1 MQAVQLTR
9 AHDIAFTA
17 LPPLTLYVHT
27 PWCVKKCP
35 YCDFNSH
42 ELKGE
47 LNDDAYVDAL
57 LKDLES
63 VLPQVW
69 GRRVHAVFIGGGTP
83 SLFNGAAIDKLL
95 AGIRARLLLEADAE
109 ITLEA
114 NPGTVESERFAS
126 YTASGVNRISL
137 GIQSFDDAKLK
148 ALGRIHGSG
157 EAHAAIEIAKQTVG
171 NFNIDLMYAL
181 PDQTLEQAVADIRA
195 AIAHAPPHL
204 SAYHLTLEPNT
215 LFARYPPNVPDV
227 DTAAEIEDAVH
238 EYLLNSGYERYEV
251 SAFALSIP
259 SPLAGEGWGEGEM
272 PRNSAALQPAQT
284 PSPHPLHRAACK
296 PLGRFAAQSSALR
309 NPANFP
315 PGERG
320 QSAPRTSSKCKH
332 NLNYW
337 HFGDYIGIGA
347 GAHGKLSFH
356 NRVVRTVR
364 TKQPKAYLHA
374 VAAGNAVQ
382 EERVL
387 TAADLPFE
395 FMLNALRLTGGF
407 ELRLYAERTGLPLTT
422 VLAALDKA
430 QAKGL
435 IERDHTHAK
444 PTAQG
449 LRFLNDL
456 TEIFLPNNA

>member
-1 MQAVQLTR
+1 MHPVALTLPST
-9 AHDIAFTA
+9 ITFTA

-47 LNDDAYVDAL
+47 LEDEAYVDAL

-83 SLFNGAAIDKLL
+83 SVFSAAAVDKLL

-114 NPGTVESERFAS
+114 NPGTVEAQRFAS
-126 YTASGVNRISL
+126 YAASGINRISL
-137 GIQSFDDAKLK
+137 GIQSFHDAKLK
-148 ALGRIHGSG
+148 ALGRIHGSD
-157 EAHAAIEIAKQTVG
+157 EAHAAIEIAKNTVG

-181 PDQTLEQAVADIRA
+181 PNQTVEEAVADVRA

-204 SAYHLTLEPNT
+204 SAYQLTLEPNT
-215 LFARYPPNVPDV
+215 FFARYPPNVPDA
-227 DTAAEIEDAVH
+227 DATATIEDAVH
-238 EYLLNSGYERYEV
+238 AQLQTAGYARYEV
-251 SAFALSIP
+251 SAFAK
-259 SPLAGEGWGEGEM
+259 A
-272 PRNSAALQPAQT
+272 NS
-284 PSPHPLHRAACK
+284 R
-296 PLGRFAAQSSALR
+296 
-309 NPANFP
+309 
-315 PGERG
+315 
-320 QSAPRTSSKCKH
+320 CKH

-356 NRVVRTVR
+356 DRVVRTVR
-364 TKQPKAYLHA
+364 YKQPKAYLEA
-374 VAAGNAVQ
+374 VAKGNAVQ

-387 TAADLPFE
+387 HASELPFE
-395 FMLNALRLTGGF
+395 FMLNALRLTQGF
-407 ELRLYAERTGLPLTT
+407 EVQLYPQRTGLPLTT
-422 VLAALDKA
+422 AMAALDQA

-435 IERDHTHAK
+435 LVRDHLRLQ
-444 PTAQG
+444 PTALG

-456 TEIFLPNNA
+456 TQLFLAEDKG

>member
-1 MQAVQLTR
+1 LPGKAHEYCVPGLPFLVKTIEIARVNKAAQASGL
-9 AHDIAFTA
+9 TA

-83 SLFNGAAIDKLL
+83 SLFSGAAIDKLL

-126 YTASGVNRISL
+126 YAASGINRISL

-148 ALGRIHGSG
+148 ALGRIHGSD

-181 PDQTLEQAVADIRA
+181 PGQTLEQAVADIRA

-215 LFARYPPNVPDV
+215 LFARYPPEVPDA
-227 DTAAEIEDAVH
+227 DAAAEIEDAVH
-238 EYLLNSGYERYEV
+238 AELLGAGYERYEV
-251 SAFALSIP
+251 SAFA
-259 SPLAGEGWGEGEM
+259 
-272 PRNSAALQPAQT
+272 Q
-284 PSPHPLHRAACK
+284 RAM
-296 PLGRFAAQSSALR
+296 RS
-309 NPANFP
+309 
-315 PGERG
+315 
-320 QSAPRTSSKCKH
+320 KH

-356 NRVVRTVR
+356 NKIIRTVR
-364 TKQPKAYLHA
+364 YKQPKAYLDA
-374 VAAGNAVQ
+374 VAAGNTVQ

-387 TAADLPFE
+387 SASELPFE
-395 FMLNALRLTGGF
+395 FMLNALRLPGGF
-407 ELRLYAERTGLPLTT
+407 ELRLFAERTGLPLTQ
-422 VLAALDKA
+422 VLANLDAA

-435 IERDHTHAK
+435 IERDHARAR
-444 PTAQG
+444 PTAMG

-456 TEIFLPNNA
+456 TELFLR

>member
-1 MQAVQLTR
+1 VKAIELIR
-9 AHDIAFTA
+9 ATGVAFTA

-47 LNDDAYVDAL
+47 LNDGAYVDAL

-83 SLFNGAAIDKLL
+83 SLFSAAAIDKLL

-114 NPGTVESERFAS
+114 NPGTVEAERFAA
-126 YTASGVNRISL
+126 YAQSGINRISL
-137 GIQSFDDAKLK
+137 GVQSFDDAKLK
-148 ALGRIHGSG
+148 ALGRIHGSD
-157 EAHAAIEIAKQTVG
+157 EAHAAIEIAKRTVG

-181 PDQTLEQAVADIRA
+181 PDQTPDQALADIRA

-204 SAYHLTLEPNT
+204 SAYHLMLEPNT
-215 LFARYPPNVPDV
+215 LFARYPPNVPDA

-238 EYLLNSGYERYEV
+238 AELMSAGYERYEV
-251 SAFALSIP
+251 SAFARPTP
-259 SPLAGEGWGEGEM
+259 SPASAVEGWGGGQ
-272 PRNSAALQPAQT
+272 PQPAALQVLAA
-284 PSPHPLHRAACK
+284 SPPLPDPP
-296 PLGRFAAQSSALR
+296 PLMR
-309 NPANFP
+309 
-315 PGERG
+315 ERG
-320 QSAPRTSSKCKH
+320 QSALRTGSNRCKH

-356 NRVVRTVR
+356 DRVVRTVR
-364 TKQPKAYLHA
+364 YKQPKAYLDA

-395 FMLNALRLTGGF
+395 FMLNALRLTDGF
-407 ELRLYAERTGLPLTT
+407 DLRLYTERTGLPLTT
-422 VLAALDKA
+422 ALAALDA
-430 QAKGL
+430 AHAKGL
-435 IERDHTHAK
+435 LVRDHARAA
-444 PTAQG
+444 PTALG

-456 TEIFLPNNA
+456 TELFLADKA

>member
-181 PDQTLEQAVADIRA
+181 PDQTLEQAVADIHA

-238 EYLLNSGYERYEV
+238 AELAGAGYERYEI
-251 SAFALSIP
+251 SAFARSTP
-259 SPLAGEGWGEGEM
+259 SSPAFSTAPLASGLEDLRRKAVLCET
-272 PRNSAALQPAQT
+272 PQT
-284 PSPHPLHRAACK
+284 SRTREKGQLVESGQRPPL
-296 PLGRFAAQSSALR
+296 S
-309 NPANFP
+309 
-315 PGERG
+315 
-320 QSAPRTSSKCKH
+320 TSSKCKH
-332 NLNYW
+332 NVNYW

-356 NRVVRTVR
+356 NRVVRTMR
-364 TKQPKAYLHA
+364 TKQPRAYLDA

-407 ELRLYAERTGLPLTT
+407 ELRLYAQRTGLPLTT

-456 TEIFLPNNA
+456 TEMFLPNSA